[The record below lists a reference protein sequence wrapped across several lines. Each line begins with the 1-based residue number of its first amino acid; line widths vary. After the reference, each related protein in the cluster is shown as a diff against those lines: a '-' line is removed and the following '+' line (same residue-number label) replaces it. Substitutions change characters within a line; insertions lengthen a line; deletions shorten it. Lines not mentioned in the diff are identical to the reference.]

1 MRAALKLMPSQTTQN
16 RTESACPRIWGN
28 AARVLLDMKF
38 TVCLNWCLLF
48 KGPLQEFIRLF
59 HRKRSRHG
67 APSIFCFCS
76 VDSQIRSVRCIF
88 KNRKVN
94 VLCAAPV
101 LFLLILSDAD
111 YDKITAVL
119 LKSRTGEFDLE
130 SILFLKLRGLGKI
143 LLIYHY
149 LSLQECLYFFI
160 FF

>member
-1 MRAALKLMPSQTTQN
+1 M
-16 RTESACPRIWGN
+16 
-28 AARVLLDMKF
+28 
-38 TVCLNWCLLF
+38 
-48 KGPLQEFIRLF
+48 
-59 HRKRSRHG
+59 
-67 APSIFCFCS
+67 
-76 VDSQIRSVRCIF
+76 RCIF
-88 KNRKVN
+88 KNRKLN

-160 FF
+160 FFNNKMHALQEHMTSDALGSA

>member
-1 MRAALKLMPSQTTQN
+1 
-16 RTESACPRIWGN
+16 
-28 AARVLLDMKF
+28 MKF

-48 KGPLQEFIRLF
+48 KGPLHELF
-59 HRKRSRHG
+59 DCSTVKG
-67 APSIFCFCS
+67 ADTVLPAFCFCS

-101 LFLLILSDAD
+101 LFLLILPDAD
-111 YDKITAVL
+111 CDKITAVL

-143 LLIYHY
+143 LLMYRY
-149 LSLQECLYFFI
+149 LSLQECL
-160 FF
+160 